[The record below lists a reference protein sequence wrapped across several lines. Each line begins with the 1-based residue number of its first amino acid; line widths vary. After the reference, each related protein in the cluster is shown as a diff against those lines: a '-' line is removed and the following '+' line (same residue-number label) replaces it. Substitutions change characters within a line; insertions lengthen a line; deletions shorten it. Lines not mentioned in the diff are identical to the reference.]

1 MSPGIRYNPAYGLP
15 EGMFPL
21 SVPYGGLKRPSR
33 TLMEFTVI
41 LSLILS
47 SYGVV
52 DSVPRLRHMLVV
64 WRRNKARLGTRR
76 RAVPVSEVIYQDLY
90 ETTTLL
96 VEARSSSA
104 NGQVSLPINGVVSDA
119 DLCASYLA
127 KVEEILS
134 TIQDPRLYVVKQ
146 YRAAL
151 ANITTGNRDLL
162 QLSGDVIMD
171 HVARYMRGVT

>member
-1 MSPGIRYNPAYGLP
+1 
-15 EGMFPL
+15 
-21 SVPYGGLKRPSR
+21 
-33 TLMEFTVI
+33 MEFTVI

-47 SYGVV
+47 SYGVT
-52 DSVPRLRHMLVV
+52 DSVPRLRHMLAV
-64 WRRNKARLGTRR
+64 WRRNKVGLSGRR

-104 NGQVSLPINGVVSDA
+104 NGQVSLPVNGVVSDD

-127 KVEEILS
+127 KVEEVLS

-146 YRAAL
+146 YEAVL
-151 ANITTGNRDLL
+151 TNLTTRPRDLSHP
-162 QLSGDVIMD
+162 SGDVITD
-171 HVARYMRGVT
+171 HVAKYMRGEA